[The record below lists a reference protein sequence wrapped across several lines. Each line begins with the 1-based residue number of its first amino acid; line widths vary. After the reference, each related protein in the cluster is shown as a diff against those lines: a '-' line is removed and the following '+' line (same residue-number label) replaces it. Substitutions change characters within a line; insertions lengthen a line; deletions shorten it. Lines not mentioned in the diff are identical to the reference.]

1 MEVSM
6 DRFIVTLLKGLGVLL
21 AIAILIALGFGLL
34 YLGFL
39 FLGVILEVIF
49 AILPFVGIALA
60 VAIPVGIVWLVGKAV
75 SKKSD

>member
-1 MEVSM
+1 MVN
-6 DRFIVTLLKGLGVLL
+6 FIVTLLKGLGVLL

-39 FLGVILEVIF
+39 LLCVVLEVIF
-49 AILPFVGIALA
+49 AILPFVGISLA

-75 SKKSD
+75 SKGSD

>member
-1 MEVSM
+1 MEVAM
-6 DRFIVTLLKGLGVLL
+6 CKFIVTLFKGLGVLL

-49 AILPFVGIALA
+49 AILPFVGTALA

-75 SKKSD
+75 SKEND